1 MRSKKRLYHLTQ
13 DIVTGYDT
21 YSDCIVCAESE
32 EEARNIH
39 PSNFYKGH
47 DGHWWFRYTDGR
59 EEIENDPGDWCK
71 ISEVTVKDIGSAN
84 HDIEIGVV
92 CSSFHAG

>member
-1 MRSKKRLYHLTQ
+1 MKKLYHLTQ
-13 DIVTGYDT
+13 NVVTGYDT

-39 PSNFYKGH
+39 PSEFRKGY
-47 DGHWWFRYTDGR
+47 DGHWWFQYETG
-59 EEIENDPGDWCK
+59 EEIDDDGGGWCK
-71 ISEVTVKDIGSAN
+71 ISEVKVREIGTAN
-84 HDIEIGVV
+84 HNIEVGLI